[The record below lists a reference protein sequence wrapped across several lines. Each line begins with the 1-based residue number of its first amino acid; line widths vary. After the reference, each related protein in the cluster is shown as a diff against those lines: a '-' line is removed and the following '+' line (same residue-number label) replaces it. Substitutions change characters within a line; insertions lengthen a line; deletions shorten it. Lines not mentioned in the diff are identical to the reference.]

1 MDEIERIWEET
12 GNYISKGE
20 GGYIILANSN
30 TMAYYPVEFD
40 GNISN
45 DNQIV
50 VDKQPLVKV
59 AMMFWRPDANPETV
73 HLWLSW
79 LKSEGMNIK
88 VANQDLSSNLL
99 QFREANKE
107 RLFAIAKSII
117 ASNTKPPEPASHTV
131 IVRVKPKSKTK
142 PIHRNSAVVG
152 TAISTPIIAAL
163 SFIYHTIPA
172 PVSTVIIGAIAFVL
186 SIVEHV
192 NYKQLVEEIEQ

>member
-30 TMAYYPVEFD
+30 TMAYYPVDFN
-40 GNISN
+40 GNLN
-45 DNQIV
+45 DDNQII

-117 ASNTKPPEPASHTV
+117 ANNVKPPEPASHTV
-131 IVRVKPKSKTK
+131 VVKIKPKSKTK

-152 TAISTPIIAAL
+152 TALSTPVVAAL

-172 PVSTVIIGAIAFVL
+172 PIGTVIVGAIAFIL
-186 SIVEHV
+186 SVVEHV
-192 NYKQLVEEIEQ
+192 NYKQLIEEIEQ